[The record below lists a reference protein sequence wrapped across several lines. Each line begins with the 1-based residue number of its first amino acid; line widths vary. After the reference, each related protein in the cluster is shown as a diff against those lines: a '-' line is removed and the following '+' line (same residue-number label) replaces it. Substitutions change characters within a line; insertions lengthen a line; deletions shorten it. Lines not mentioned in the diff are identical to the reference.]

1 MVATRAALVMLVVL
15 ALTACKP
22 ITPPP
27 PTATP
32 ASPIETPTEIAAG
45 TPVPPVT
52 GAFIPFDE
60 FLQGVRDATFEEY
73 AAREGAQVL
82 NSEEFEAMRE
92 HILTLYEGVEVVS
105 TFVIDEQY
113 FDCVTIDS
121 QPSVR
126 LLDLGRADLES
137 PQSSVGTDEGVG
149 GEAPGAGEG
158 LESPLRLGLIDVF
171 GNQIACDEGTIP
183 LRRITLEEM
192 TRFETL
198 DAFFGKGPDGMGE
211 EPPDPEQ
218 EVPPE
223 EGAVEHKYAA
233 GRQRVTNFG
242 GNSWLNLWNPAI
254 GTDHI
259 FSLSQQWYAAG
270 DGDSKQTL
278 EGGWQVYPQKYSTN
292 NGVLFIYYTADNY
305 GSKGCYNLDCAGF
318 VQINNNWYIGG
329 TWTQYS
335 STGDTQWGFE
345 MQWKLFRENWWL
357 FIKGPGDYEAVGYY
371 PASVYEGGLMSRSAD
386 RITYGGETTGKGRF
400 PPMGSGEFSNQGW
413 QRAAFHNT
421 IFYIP
426 RNEDNGVGVWADLF
440 EIEPSPDCYTIDITP
455 ASDGGNWGTYF
466 FYGGPGGDPC

>member
-1 MVATRAALVMLVVL
+1 
-15 ALTACKP
+15 
-22 ITPPP
+22 
-27 PTATP
+27 
-32 ASPIETPTEIAAG
+32 
-45 TPVPPVT
+45 VPPVT

-92 HILTLYEGVEVVS
+92 HILTFYEGVEVVS
-105 TFVIDEQY
+105 TFVTDEQY

-137 PQSSVGTDEGVG
+137 PQSSLGTDEGVG

-158 LESPLRLGLIDVF
+158 LESPLRLGLTDIF

-305 GSKGCYNLDCAGF
+305 GSN
-318 VQINNNWYIGG
+318 
-329 TWTQYS
+329 
-335 STGDTQWGFE
+335 
-345 MQWKLFRENWWL
+345 
-357 FIKGPGDYEAVGYY
+357 AVTI
-371 PASVYEGGLMSRSAD
+371 SIVLVSSRS
-386 RITYGGETTGKGRF
+386 ITIGILVAPGRNTAALEIHSGALRCSGSCSGRTGGCLSKALAITKRSDIIR
-400 PPMGSGEFSNQGW
+400 PPSM
-413 QRAAFHNT
+413 RA
-421 IFYIP
+421 
-426 RNEDNGVGVWADLF
+426 V
-440 EIEPSPDCYTIDITP
+440 
-455 ASDGGNWGTYF
+455 
-466 FYGGPGGDPC
+466 